1 MFKGKLTRRFCLR
14 GKERQTILPM
24 HIGQIIYA
32 LRREKGLT
40 QEALALAAETATS
53 NLSRI
58 EKGQRRPSGALL
70 ERLASAL
77 ETSVT
82 AIYASLEGIQEG
94 GVSSTSEPIQ
104 ASDLTR
110 DAIQLREG
118 FRELS
123 PENQRLTLEFVRMLR
138 RLQQ

>member
-1 MFKGKLTRRFCLR
+1 
-14 GKERQTILPM
+14 M

-70 ERLASAL
+70 DRLAVAL
-77 ETSVT
+77 DTSVT
-82 AIYASLEGIQEG
+82 AIYASLEGVQG
-94 GVSSTSEPIQ
+94 SESNKL
-104 ASDLTR
+104 SDIGQTDDFTR

-118 FRELS
+118 FRNLS
-123 PENQRLTLEFVRMLR
+123 PENKRLTLEFIRMLQK
-138 RLQQ
+138 LQQ

>member
-1 MFKGKLTRRFCLR
+1 
-14 GKERQTILPM
+14 M

-82 AIYASLEGIQEG
+82 AIYASLEGVHEG
-94 GVSSTSEPIQ
+94 DASSTGEPMQ
-104 ASDLTR
+104 ASDFTR
-110 DAIQLREG
+110 DAIQLRDS

>member
-1 MFKGKLTRRFCLR
+1 
-14 GKERQTILPM
+14 M
-24 HIGQIIYA
+24 HIGQVIYA

-77 ETSVT
+77 GTSVT
-82 AIYASLEGIQEG
+82 AIYASLEGVTEMA
-94 GVSSTSEPIQ
+94 VENAPEPFQ
-104 ASDLTR
+104 ATDFSR
-110 DAIQLREG
+110 DAVQLRQG
-118 FRELS
+118 FRELT
-123 PENQRLTLEFVRMLR
+123 PENQRLTLEFVRMLQ
-138 RLQQ
+138 RLQRGTAAG

>member
-1 MFKGKLTRRFCLR
+1 
-14 GKERQTILPM
+14 M

-70 ERLASAL
+70 DRLTSAL

-82 AIYASLEGIQEG
+82 AIYASLEGIQDG
-94 GVSSTSEPIQ
+94 SSVAPTE
-104 ASDLTR
+104 ASLAGDFTR
-110 DAIQLREG
+110 DAIQLRES
-118 FRELS
+118 FRSLS
-123 PENQRLTLEFVRMLR
+123 PENQRLTLEFIRMLQK
-138 RLQQ
+138 LQ

>member
-1 MFKGKLTRRFCLR
+1 
-14 GKERQTILPM
+14 M
-24 HIGQIIYA
+24 HIGQVIYA

-70 ERLASAL
+70 ERLACAL

-82 AIYASLEGIQEG
+82 ALYASLEGVETAAGEAAKTLQ
-94 GVSSTSEPIQ
+94 VP
-104 ASDLTR
+104 DLSR
-110 DAIQLREG
+110 DAIQLRQG
-118 FRELS
+118 FRELT
-123 PENQRLTLEFVRMLR
+123 PENQRLTLEFVRMLQ
-138 RLQQ
+138 RLQREAASG

>member
-1 MFKGKLTRRFCLR
+1 
-14 GKERQTILPM
+14 M

-70 ERLASAL
+70 DRLASASAL

-82 AIYASLEGIQEG
+82 AIYASLEGIQDG
-94 GVSSTSEPIQ
+94 SSVAPTE
-104 ASDLTR
+104 ASLAGDFTR
-110 DAIQLREG
+110 DAIQLREN
-118 FRELS
+118 FRSLS
-123 PENQRLTLEFVRMLR
+123 PENQRLTLEFIRMLQK
-138 RLQQ
+138 LQR

>member
-1 MFKGKLTRRFCLR
+1 
-14 GKERQTILPM
+14 M

-82 AIYASLEGIQEG
+82 AIYASLEGVQEG
-94 GVSSTSEPIQ
+94 DTRNTNEPVH
-104 ASDLTR
+104 ATDFSR
-110 DAIQLREG
+110 DVIQLRQC

-123 PENQRLTLEFVRMLR
+123 PENKRLTLEFVQMLR

>member
-1 MFKGKLTRRFCLR
+1 
-14 GKERQTILPM
+14 M

-40 QEALALAAETATS
+40 QEALALAADTATS

-82 AIYASLEGIQEG
+82 AIYASLEGVQDG
-94 GVSSTSEPIQ
+94 HASSTSEPIQ
-104 ASDLTR
+104 ASDFTR

-138 RLQQ
+138 RLQTPTT

>member
-1 MFKGKLTRRFCLR
+1 
-14 GKERQTILPM
+14 M

-58 EKGQRRPSGALL
+58 EQGKRRPSGALL

-82 AIYASLEGIQEG
+82 AIYASLEGVQEG
-94 GVSSTSEPIQ
+94 EANSTSDPIQ
-104 ASDLTR
+104 ACDLTR
-110 DAIQLREG
+110 DAIQLRQG

-123 PENQRLTLEFVRMLR
+123 PENQRLTLEFIRMLR

>member
-1 MFKGKLTRRFCLR
+1 
-14 GKERQTILPM
+14 M
-24 HIGQIIYA
+24 HIGRVIYA
-32 LRREKGLT
+32 LRRERGLT

-77 ETSVT
+77 STSVT
-82 AIYASLEGIQEG
+82 AIYASLEGVRTSD
-94 GVSSTSEPIQ
+94 VSSTSEPIH
-104 ASDLTR
+104 ASDFTR
-110 DAIQLREG
+110 DAIQLRQG

-123 PENQRLTLEFVRMLR
+123 VPPLCGL
-138 RLQQ
+138 

>member
-1 MFKGKLTRRFCLR
+1 
-14 GKERQTILPM
+14 M

-32 LRREKGLT
+32 LRRDKGVT

-70 ERLASAL
+70 ERLAAAL

-82 AIYASLEGIQEG
+82 AIYADLEGLETGEAG
-94 GVSSTSEPIQ
+94 GAGGATQ
-104 ASDLTR
+104 ADDFTR
-110 DAIQLREG
+110 AAQLRQD

-123 PENQRLTLEFVRMLR
+123 PENQHLTLEFVRMLR
-138 RLQQ
+138 RIQE

>member
-1 MFKGKLTRRFCLR
+1 
-14 GKERQTILPM
+14 M

-82 AIYASLEGIQEG
+82 AIYASLEGVQEG
-94 GVSSTSEPIQ
+94 DASSRTSEPIQ
-104 ASDLTR
+104 ASDFTR

>member
-1 MFKGKLTRRFCLR
+1 
-14 GKERQTILPM
+14 M

-32 LRREKGLT
+32 LRRDKGVT
-40 QEALALAAETATS
+40 QEALALAADTATS

-70 ERLASAL
+70 ERLAAAL

-82 AIYASLEGIQEG
+82 AIYADLEGLETGEAG
-94 GVSSTSEPIQ
+94 GVGDAMQ
-104 ASDLTR
+104 ADDFTR
-110 DAIQLREG
+110 AAIQLRQD

-138 RLQQ
+138 RIQE

>member
-1 MFKGKLTRRFCLR
+1 MKVLSQRQ
-14 GKERQTILPM
+14 ERQTILPM

-70 ERLASAL
+70 ERLASSL
-77 ETSVT
+77 GTSVT
-82 AIYASLEGIQEG
+82 SIYASLEGIQEG
-94 GVSSTSEPIQ
+94 DASSTSESIQ

-138 RLQQ
+138 RLQ

>member
-1 MFKGKLTRRFCLR
+1 
-14 GKERQTILPM
+14 M

-32 LRREKGLT
+32 LRREKGRT

-58 EKGQRRPSGALL
+58 ENGQRRPSGALL

-77 ETSVT
+77 DTSVT
-82 AIYASLEGIQEG
+82 AIYASLES
-94 GVSSTSEPIQ
+94 VSGEMTDQPSDLIQ
-104 ASDLTR
+104 ASDFTR
-110 DAIQLREG
+110 TAIQLRES

-123 PENQRLTLEFVRMLR
+123 PENQRLTLEFIRMLHK
-138 RLQQ
+138 LQQ

>member
-1 MFKGKLTRRFCLR
+1 MY
-14 GKERQTILPM
+14 
-24 HIGQIIYA
+24 IGQVIYA
-32 LRREKGLT
+32 LRRERGLT

-77 ETSVT
+77 GTSVT
-82 AIYASLEGIQEG
+82 AIYASLEG
-94 GVSSTSEPIQ
+94 VSEMGEQDAGESLQ
-104 ASDLTR
+104 AIDFTR
-110 DAIQLREG
+110 DAIQLRLG
-118 FRELS
+118 FSELT

>member
-1 MFKGKLTRRFCLR
+1 
-14 GKERQTILPM
+14 M
-24 HIGQIIYA
+24 HIGQVIYA

-77 ETSVT
+77 GTSVT
-82 AIYASLEGIQEG
+82 AIYASLEGVTEMA
-94 GVSSTSEPIQ
+94 VENAPEPLQ
-104 ASDLTR
+104 ATDFSR
-110 DAIQLREG
+110 DAVQLRQG
-118 FRELS
+118 FRELT
-123 PENQRLTLEFVRMLR
+123 PENQRLTLEFVRMLQ
-138 RLQQ
+138 RLQREAPAG

>member
-1 MFKGKLTRRFCLR
+1 MALPKRQ
-14 GKERQTILPM
+14 ERQTIQPM

-70 ERLASAL
+70 DRLALAL

-82 AIYASLEGIQEG
+82 AIYASLEGVQRDG
-94 GVSSTSEPIQ
+94 PFTSSESSL
-104 ASDLTR
+104 ASDFTR
-110 DAIQLREG
+110 DAVQLREG
-118 FRELS
+118 FRNLS
-123 PENQRLTLEFVRMLR
+123 PENQRLTLEFIRMLQQ
-138 RLQQ
+138 LQR